1 MTKKF
6 LVGYTTNAGSTAE
19 VAQAVADAI
28 KDDRVQ
34 VEVARLEEIRSVDEY
49 EAVIVGAPM
58 IVGWHRS
65 ATAFLKKHQDAL
77 SKKKVAY
84 FFMAMSLTETGE
96 KEVDG
101 VPLLVDDELTA
112 PPKNPQRLNF
122 KENYA
127 TVTNYLRPVLKAAP
141 LVKPLSAAFFG
152 GKLEM
157 FRLVW
162 YQAIFVMLIIQARP
176 GDRRNWPVIK
186 AWAQNLKKE
195 LV

>member
-49 EAVIVGAPM
+49 ETVIVGAPM

-84 FFMAMSLTETGE
+84 FFTAMSLTETGE